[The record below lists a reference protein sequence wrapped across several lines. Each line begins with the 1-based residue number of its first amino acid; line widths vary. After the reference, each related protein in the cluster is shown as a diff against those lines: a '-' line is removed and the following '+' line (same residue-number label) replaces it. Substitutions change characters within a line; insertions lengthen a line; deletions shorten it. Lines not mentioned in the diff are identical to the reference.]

1 MDPLKKAL
9 FYRIDGVL
17 LLLYAMLVITGIAA
31 IYSVDHRA
39 TDTALIMMHKNY
51 MKQVMWF
58 GYSLVLGFAIL
69 LTDSK
74 FFSSTAFLAYTLA
87 LALLVF
93 TIFGGVDVKGSR
105 SWLGVGSFRF
115 QPGEVAKIFTALALA
130 KFMSLPET
138 NFKTLKNR
146 LIAAAIALVPALLI
160 ILQKETGLALVYFS
174 FFLVMYR
181 EGLPNTILII
191 GFSIIALVL
200 ATLIVDRKPLFIALT
215 VLGVI
220 AGIILRQTFPRR
232 WGARVILVAVWLV
245 CITFSQIAVPFVFKH
260 VLQKHQIERIYST
273 IGKEVPDEYNKA
285 LVAGEEVK
293 KGNSSEYN
301 VLQSKIAI
309 GSGGL
314 CGVRAF

>member
-1 MDPLKKAL
+1 
-9 FYRIDGVL
+9 
-17 LLLYAMLVITGIAA
+17 
-31 IYSVDHRA
+31 
-39 TDTALIMMHKNY
+39 MMHKNY

-174 FFLVMYR
+174 FFLVMYQGR
-181 EGLPNTILII
+181 PAEYHFDHRFFHHCL
-191 GFSIIALVL
+191 GFGHAY
-200 ATLIVDRKPLFIALT
+200 
-215 VLGVI
+215 
-220 AGIILRQTFPRR
+220 RR
-232 WGARVILVAVWLV
+232 
-245 CITFSQIAVPFVFKH
+245 
-260 VLQKHQIERIYST
+260 
-273 IGKEVPDEYNKA
+273 
-285 LVAGEEVK
+285 
-293 KGNSSEYN
+293 
-301 VLQSKIAI
+301 
-309 GSGGL
+309 
-314 CGVRAF
+314 